1 MHCYIIFKIFGFPTI
16 SIIERLQFEMYSV
29 NINYESSNERA
40 FSLMYYATKK
50 SRYPPQPFIKAPFTL
65 RSQIEGYT
73 RLLIFRKFSNL
84 PAVI

>member
-1 MHCYIIFKIFGFPTI
+1 
-16 SIIERLQFEMYSV
+16 MYSV

-73 RLLIFRKFSNL
+73 RLLIFRKFSTL
-84 PAVI
+84 LAVIIARDFLIELRSL